1 MLTIPLRQRRPHLC
15 VSATLESKQWT
26 PTCSVSRVGS
36 PLIPVP
42 IDKNEVLVYELHVTN
57 FDTVPMTLKRVEIFA
72 NEESKEPFTTLEE
85 DRLSAAMVRVGGAMT
100 MSSGSSDAIQDARI
114 IDPGGRNVVLCGSSS
129 QVLHVTPRRIT
140 TEQSDAAADVN

>member
-72 NEESKEPFTTLEE
+72 NEASKESFTTLEE
-85 DRLSAAMVRVGGAMT
+85 DRLSVAMVRVGGAMT

-114 IDPGGRNVVLCGSSS
+114 IDPGGRNVVFVWIEFPGTACHASAHHDRAVGC
-129 QVLHVTPRRIT
+129 RRRR
-140 TEQSDAAADVN
+140 